1 MKKIALILLAVLS
14 LGLSGCT
21 LFPYSPKV
29 GSSEGSF
36 LRNTITYD
44 LVYLE
49 GNVKAYRSNGS
60 YYYFK
65 DKKLVKVLPELLS
78 ADKV

>member
-1 MKKIALILLAVLS
+1 MKKTAIILLASLS
-14 LGLSGCT
+14 LLLSACT

-36 LRNTITYD
+36 LRNTISYE
-44 LVYLE
+44 LVYLQD
-49 GNVKAYRSNGS
+49 NVKAYRSNGS

-65 DKKLVKVLPELLS
+65 DKKLVKVIPELIS
-78 ADKV
+78 ADKI